1 MVFWTVSLKKYE
13 IKIKFSIILNLHC
26 TKLHCTKSTLYFT
39 RLEKKS
45 CNTKATS
52 IFPYILPLIQITRQ
66 ELKRWSFMIPLLR
79 VVAKKELAN
88 LNHDSQIRLN
98 HLHYFKVLISNWMNL
113 YLKWLSPLM
122 RWVRLPLLKRDP
134 DFYVVPTLKRS
145 VKNLLHKSDKIWSL

>member
-1 MVFWTVSLKKYE
+1 MVFWTISIKKYE

-26 TKLHCTKSTLYFT
+26 TKLHCTKSTLSFT
-39 RLEKKS
+39 RLEKKKLQYKS
-45 CNTKATS
+45 
-52 IFPYILPLIQITRQ
+52 YINFSLYSSLNSNK

-79 VVAKKELAN
+79 VVAKKGLAN

-98 HLHYFKVLISNWMNL
+98 HLRYFKVFISNWMNL

-134 DFYVVPTLKRS
+134 DFYVVPTLKSS

>member
-1 MVFWTVSLKKYE
+1 MVFWTISIKKYE

-26 TKLHCTKSTLYFT
+26 TKLHCTKSTLSFT
-39 RLEKKS
+39 RLEKKKLQYKS
-45 CNTKATS
+45 
-52 IFPYILPLIQITRQ
+52 YINFSLYSSLNSNK

-79 VVAKKELAN
+79 VVAKKGLAN

-98 HLHYFKVLISNWMNL
+98 HLRYFKVFISNWMNL

>member
-1 MVFWTVSLKKYE
+1 MVFWTISIKKYE

-26 TKLHCTKSTLYFT
+26 TKLHCTKSTLSFT
-39 RLEKKS
+39 RLEKKKLQYKS
-45 CNTKATS
+45 
-52 IFPYILPLIQITRQ
+52 YINFSLYSSLNSNK

-79 VVAKKELAN
+79 VVAKKGLAN

-98 HLHYFKVLISNWMNL
+98 HLRYFKVFISNWMNL

-145 VKNLLHKSDKIWSL
+145 VKNLLHESDKIWSL

>member
-1 MVFWTVSLKKYE
+1 MVFWTVSIKKYE

-26 TKLHCTKSTLYFT
+26 TKLHCTKSTLSFT
-39 RLEKKS
+39 RLEKKKLQYKS
-45 CNTKATS
+45 
-52 IFPYILPLIQITRQ
+52 YINFSLYSSLNSNK

-79 VVAKKELAN
+79 VVAKKGLAN

-98 HLHYFKVLISNWMNL
+98 HLRYFKVFISNWMNL

>member
-1 MVFWTVSLKKYE
+1 MVFWTLSIKKYE

-39 RLEKKS
+39 RLEKKLQYKSYINFSLYS
-45 CNTKATS
+45 CLNSNNA
-52 IFPYILPLIQITRQ
+52 PGV
-66 ELKRWSFMIPLLR
+66 KRWSFMIPLLR
-79 VVAKKELAN
+79 AVAKKELAN
-88 LNHDSQIRLN
+88 LNHDSQIRLT
-98 HLHYFKVLISNWMNL
+98 HLHYFKVLILNWMNL

-134 DFYVVPTLKRS
+134 DFYVVPTLKSS

>member
-1 MVFWTVSLKKYE
+1 MVFWTVSIKKHE

-26 TKLHCTKSTLYFT
+26 TKLHCTKFTLCFT

-88 LNHDSQIRLN
+88 LSHDSQIRLN

-122 RWVRLPLLKRDP
+122 RWVLHP
-134 DFYVVPTLKRS
+134 DFYVVPILKRS

>member
-1 MVFWTVSLKKYE
+1 MVFWTVSIKKHE

-26 TKLHCTKSTLYFT
+26 TKLHCTKFTLCFT

-88 LNHDSQIRLN
+88 LSHDSQIRLN
-98 HLHYFKVLISNWMNL
+98 RLHYFKVLISNWMNL

-122 RWVRLPLLKRDP
+122 RWVLHP
-134 DFYVVPTLKRS
+134 DFYVVPILKRS

>member
-1 MVFWTVSLKKYE
+1 MVFWTISIKKYE

-26 TKLHCTKSTLYFT
+26 TKLHCTKSTLSFT
-39 RLEKKS
+39 RLEKKKLQYKS
-45 CNTKATS
+45 
-52 IFPYILPLIQITRQ
+52 YINFSLYSSLNSNK

-79 VVAKKELAN
+79 VVAKKGLAN

-98 HLHYFKVLISNWMNL
+98 HLRYFKVFISNWMNL

-122 RWVRLPLLKRDP
+122 RWVLHP